1 MEITLTDWNYIVFKE
16 ENKKISLLDMIDVR
30 ENYGWS
36 FQSALWNALRH
47 ADCINQ
53 NKIVENRK
61 DMIKR
66 DYQNGL
72 YDEYLIEC

>member
-1 MEITLTDWNYIVFKE
+1 MITLNQNQICFEDWS
-16 ENKKISLLDMIDVR
+16 KISLLDMIDVW

-36 FQSALWNALRH
+36 FQSALWKALKH
-47 ADCINQ
+47 ADWENQ
-53 NKIVENRK
+53 QKIIKNRN

-66 DYQNGL
+66 DYLNGL

>member
-1 MEITLTDWNYIVFKE
+1 MIKLTDWNYVVFEE

-47 ADCINQ
+47 ADSENQ
-53 NKIVENRK
+53 QKIVETRN

-66 DYQNGL
+66 DYENGL
-72 YDEYLIEC
+72 YDEFLSEC